1 MNSELPN
8 IKLSNKPLTKKTVD
22 DLNKLSGIL
31 LQKQKKDMNGG
42 NSGNNVNGGNGGNN
56 VNGGGKRKKS
66 KTRKL
71 KKH

>member
-42 NSGNNVNGGNGGNN
+42 NGG
-56 VNGGGKRKKS
+56 NGGGKRKKS

>member
-22 DLNKLSGIL
+22 DLNKLSSIL
-31 LQKQKKDMNGG
+31 LQKQAKDMN
-42 NSGNNVNGGNGGNN
+42 
-56 VNGGGKRKKS
+56 GGKRKKS

>member
-42 NSGNNVNGGNGGNN
+42 NGGNGGNN

>member
-22 DLNKLSGIL
+22 DLNKLSSIL
-31 LQKQKKDMNGG
+31 LKKQSTNMNG
-42 NSGNNVNGGNGGNN
+42 

-66 KTRKL
+66 KTRKV